1 MAEENFIA
9 KTRKSLPEGFWRF
22 LIIGF
27 IIYSF
32 VVIGKVIYDNYG
44 ENKTVATQQ
53 EDINILKEEVIDLQ
67 LNVAYYK
74 TDTYKEKVARAKL
87 RYALPGETVVA
98 VPYDSVAVAAA
109 KASAAPAVIARPN
122 IEYWKVYF
130 FGE

>member
-1 MAEENFIA
+1 MAEDSFFNRIL
-9 KTRKSLPEGFWRF
+9 KGLPEGFWRF

-32 VVIGKVIYDNYG
+32 VVVGKVIYDNYG
-44 ENKTVATQQ
+44 QNKTVADQQ
-53 EDINILKEEVIDLQ
+53 KNIENLKTEINDLQ
-67 LNVAYYK
+67 LNIAYYK

-98 VPYDSVAVAAA
+98 VPYDNVATQTAKAAVA
-109 KASAAPAVIARPN
+109 PEVITRPN
-122 IEYWKVYF
+122 IEYWKMYF

>member
-9 KTRKSLPEGFWRF
+9 KTRKNLPEGFWRF

-32 VVIGKVIYDNYG
+32 VVVGKVIYDNYG
-44 ENKTVATQQ
+44 ENKIVATQQ
-53 EDINILKEEVIDLQ
+53 QDINVLKEEVIDLQ

-87 RYALPGETVVA
+87 RYALPGETVIA
-98 VPYDSVAVAAA
+98 VPYDNVAVQAA
-109 KASAAPAVIARPN
+109 KSTAAPTVINRPN
-122 IEYWKVYF
+122 IEYWKLYF
-130 FGE
+130 FGQ